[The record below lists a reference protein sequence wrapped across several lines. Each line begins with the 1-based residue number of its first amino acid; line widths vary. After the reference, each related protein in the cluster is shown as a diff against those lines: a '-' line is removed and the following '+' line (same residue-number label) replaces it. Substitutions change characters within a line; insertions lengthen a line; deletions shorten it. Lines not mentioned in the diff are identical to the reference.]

1 MSQSSSSVQ
10 PPITPQ
16 QQDTPLPAAIP
27 PGTPDVANPSEPTLA
42 NRASTNSSVE
52 IEDEVNQPLNP
63 ITEHSAPEK
72 SDRSSSASSEAESA
86 TTDDDITALKKAAS
100 SGDAESQFKLAGR
113 YNNGDDIEEN
123 QEEAFVWYHKAAK
136 QGHAEAQCVL
146 GYMYEEGEGVKVDK
160 EKAFYWY
167 HEAAVQGDVTAQF
180 NVGQMYDQG
189 EVVKENKEKAFIWYL
204 KAAEQGDSEA
214 QLNVGEMYD
223 QGNGVVVDKAK
234 AFEWCQKAAQQGVR
248 EAMKSLCGF
257 YKEGQG
263 VEKDLPL
270 ATYWMIKH
278 WFTSE
283 RFNTIKSEYNQ
294 LFEFMPSI
302 LANSS
307 EFQKVISITFVWNGS
322 NGDSYFSN
330 LAKFIKV
337 DSKIQILNFEC
348 LSNLNDFQANVIAEA
363 LKFNTQLTDW
373 QWYGNQPSKK
383 IANQIQVLLDQN
395 REIEDLRK
403 YVDDLRIETTPGFP
417 LDIVKLMVDKTI
429 VANIK
434 SGQTWRATKIAID
447 EMLIT
452 AGMKPLEQDSKITQ
466 LVIALTTH
474 QR

>member
-1 MSQSSSSVQ
+1 
-10 PPITPQ
+10 
-16 QQDTPLPAAIP
+16 
-27 PGTPDVANPSEPTLA
+27 
-42 NRASTNSSVE
+42 
-52 IEDEVNQPLNP
+52 
-63 ITEHSAPEK
+63 
-72 SDRSSSASSEAESA
+72 
-86 TTDDDITALKKAAS
+86 
-100 SGDAESQFKLAGR
+100 
-113 YNNGDDIEEN
+113 
-123 QEEAFVWYHKAAK
+123 
-136 QGHAEAQCVL
+136 
-146 GYMYEEGEGVKVDK
+146 
-160 EKAFYWY
+160 
-167 HEAAVQGDVTAQF
+167 
-180 NVGQMYDQG
+180 MYDQG

-234 AFEWCQKAAQQGVR
+234 AFEWCQKAAQQGVP

-302 LANSS
+302 LASYS

-322 NGDSYFSN
+322 NGDSYFLN

-373 QWYGNQPSKK
+373 QWYRFYFSLVCGYRCLFGFNSGCLRLCSLCNFFPWLSK
-383 IANQIQVLLDQN
+383 AFLHC
-395 REIEDLRK
+395 
-403 YVDDLRIETTPGFP
+403 
-417 LDIVKLMVDKTI
+417 
-429 VANIK
+429 
-434 SGQTWRATKIAID
+434 
-447 EMLIT
+447 
-452 AGMKPLEQDSKITQ
+452 
-466 LVIALTTH
+466 H
-474 QR
+474 QRLTCLVEVNSRRC